1 MIKKHLVKSSLIT
14 LLGYDSNSFMRGS
27 CLSVVAMDLVT
38 EIFMLLMFQLIQTNK
53 LKHYPSIH
61 GDFSSDFRQPCVV
74 FTGHPSLRFG
84 DVVHFMELW
93 GKSSLNTVIFTGN

>member
-1 MIKKHLVKSSLIT
+1 MKLFANLNCFYQLAFTANRVLV
-14 LLGYDSNSFMRGS
+14 
-27 CLSVVAMDLVT
+27 V
-38 EIFMLLMFQLIQTNK
+38 QLIQTNK

-61 GDFSSDFRQPCVV
+61 GDFSSEFRQPCVV

-93 GKSSLNTVIFTGN
+93 GKSSLNTIIFTGTSSHVQTLLCNAR

>member
-1 MIKKHLVKSSLIT
+1 MKIFPNLKRFHQLASRANRVLLV
-14 LLGYDSNSFMRGS
+14 
-27 CLSVVAMDLVT
+27 
-38 EIFMLLMFQLIQTNK
+38 QLIQTNK

-93 GKSSLNTVIFTGN
+93 SKSSLNTIIFTGRSSRGADVALERSPTGRPVCP

>member
-1 MIKKHLVKSSLIT
+1 MQSTIC
-14 LLGYDSNSFMRGS
+14 LLTHFAAAVV
-27 CLSVVAMDLVT
+27 VVAG
-38 EIFMLLMFQLIQTNK
+38 QLIQTNK

-93 GKSSLNTVIFTGN
+93 GKSSLNTIIFTGAAAAANAVTSSCCTERSEPSL